1 MLLGRSPRVLHEQ
14 KQQLRLALRP
24 LLQDEDA
31 YVVVGPRDLPERQRE
46 VPLVLPGHGE
56 PSPIQVHGRTE
67 AEFVAPVTRTLDNP
81 QFISKHLLLHLP
93 AAYAALPYLERLVL
107 WLHVKCEYRLAAIV
121 ETLRPL
127 GVRRPSQVRDVEEAA
142 LAQLA
147 GMLWDE
153 AGHATLPPEKGV

>member
-1 MLLGRSPRVLHEQ
+1 MGRSQRVLHEQ
-14 KQQLRLALRP
+14 KQQLRLALASV
-24 LLQDEDA
+24 LQDPDA
-31 YVVVGPRDLPERQRE
+31 YVLVGPWDQPERQRE

-67 AEFVAPVTRTLDNP
+67 AEFVAPVNRTLDNP

-107 WLHVKCEYRLAAIV
+107 WLHVKCEYRVGAIV
-121 ETLRPL
+121 ETLKPL

-147 GMLWDE
+147 EWLWTDRYE
-153 AGHATLPPEKGV
+153 PRLPPEQGA